1 MKHTEYLD
9 SPLFWLRRAVLAMRK
24 AIDEEL
30 HSHDLSGAQFEV
42 LRHLWQQDQQEQR
55 TLQERLGVTPP
66 TLTGIVDCLV
76 ERDLVARQASAE
88 DARVK
93 VLSLTSAGQ
102 SIEGELGAAM
112 ERVQERLLAGFSP
125 SEAALLK
132 DWLRRMAANMGMG
145 DDACA

>member
-1 MKHTEYLD
+1 MKYAEYLD

-66 TLTGIVDCLV
+66 TLTGIIDCLV

-132 DWLRRMAANMGMG
+132 DWLRRIAANMGMG